1 MIQLY
6 NVTKIYSGGIQA
18 LLDVTLHIGKGE
30 FVFLVGP
37 SGAGKSTLLRL
48 LLREELPTRGQ
59 ILIGGRSVA
68 RLKPREIPALRRS
81 IGMIFQDF
89 RLLEDRTVYEN
100 VAFALEVLEYPRE
113 EIRRRVPALL
123 ELVGLANRARAF
135 PFQLSGGE
143 QQRVAIARAIANN
156 PPLVLADEPTGNLD
170 YQTAWDVMLLLDKI
184 NKRGTTVVV
193 ATHNREIVNA
203 MQRRV
208 VALERGRVVRDEPR
222 GAFRLE
228 A

>member
-1 MIQLY
+1 LIQLY

-18 LLDVTLHIGKGE
+18 LVDVTLQIAKGE

-59 ILIGGRSVA
+59 IFIGGRSVA
-68 RLKPREIPALRRS
+68 RLKPREIPLLRRS

-89 RLLEDRTVYEN
+89 RLLEDRTIYEN

-123 ELVGLANRARAF
+123 ELVGLAHRARAL
-135 PFQLSGGE
+135 PSQLSGGE

-156 PPLVLADEPTGNLD
+156 PPLILADEPTGNLD
-170 YQTAWDVMLLLDKI
+170 AKTAWEVMNLLDKI
-184 NKRGTTVVV
+184 NKRGATVLV
-193 ATHNREIVNA
+193 ATHNREIVAA

-208 VALERGRVVRDEPR
+208 ITLERGRVIQDQPR
-222 GAFRLE
+222 GALRLE

>member
-135 PFQLSGGE
+135 PSQLSGGE